1 MIEQSDEFPE
11 SRMGHR
17 DPDDFDVFDGA
28 LAQFPCG
35 RSKRQE
41 DDPGPPT
48 DIGASDQDRG
58 IYGH

>member
-1 MIEQSDEFPE
+1 
-11 SRMGHR
+11 MGHR